1 MIYIYKNYTLIIHP
15 KEIVIMLTKYRLN
28 VSVFTAF
35 AVALLLLATDVFA
48 GNYGKKESD
57 IVDTVILPN

>member
-1 MIYIYKNYTLIIHP
+1 
-15 KEIVIMLTKYRLN
+15 MLTKYRLN